1 MVKNIVIVSLEH
13 NDNYVSIENGYK
25 TKKYCK
31 MCLGHEI
38 HMTRF
43 VLIDMLLQNH
53 ISKEDI
59 VVTLKDRKFLYEN
72 FIRCMDVEEYQSMD
86 KTGYNI
92 INLSLITG
100 SYIPVNKESILSH
113 FQYNTMDVF
122 YTEDFK
128 SLLNQ
133 IQYCSLD
140 YDEKYDKDYVVIHH
154 RYQSD
159 IESLKRLINKINST
173 MNVNV
178 VIFNNN
184 IGYLQE
190 HLKFE
195 NLLLVDN
202 LQVYASYLN
211 AYQLKHKCLLFISEW
226 SGGGQL
232 SHYCCHGKIIYY
244 FNTYKDFHYIGQEKT
259 FAKKSMETDMF
270 QYWDF
275 KNSRDNIDINIF
287 YSINDIINQISSFK

>member
-1 MVKNIVIVSLEH
+1 M
-13 NDNYVSIENGYK
+13 
-25 TKKYCK
+25 KKIIIASFEPVEEINK

-59 VVTLKDRKFLYEN
+59 VVTLKDRKFLYEK
-72 FIRCMDVEEYQSMD
+72 FIHCVDVEEFQSMD

-100 SYIPVNKESILSH
+100 SYIPVNKESIFHH
-113 FQYNTMDVF
+113 FQYNTMDIF

-133 IQYCSLD
+133 IQYCPLD
-140 YDEKYDKDYVVIHH
+140 YDEKHNKDYVMIHH
-154 RYQSD
+154 RYQFD
-159 IESLKRLINKINST
+159 IESLKNLIRKINDS
-173 MNVNV
+173 MDVNIIV
-178 VIFNNN
+178 FNHN

-190 HLKFE
+190 HLPFE
-195 NLLLVDN
+195 NLILVDN

-226 SGGGQL
+226 SGGGQI
-232 SHYCCHGKIIYY
+232 SHYCCDAKILYY
-244 FNTYKDFHYIGQEKT
+244 FHTYTDFHYIGQEKT

-270 QYWDF
+270 QHWDF
-275 KNSRDNIDINIF
+275 KNSR
-287 YSINDIINQISSFK
+287 